1 MMGECKFQR
10 AWQPEI
16 KFLTLLESHMSPTDR
31 NFVSLLIPRAFTN
44 VGNILTNNY
53 FGYLQR

>member
-1 MMGECKFQR
+1 MMDEFKFQR

-16 KFLTLLESHMSPTDR
+16 QFFTLLESHMSPTNR
-31 NFVSLLIPRAFTN
+31 NFVSPLIPRAFTN
-44 VGNILTNNY
+44 VGNVLTNNY